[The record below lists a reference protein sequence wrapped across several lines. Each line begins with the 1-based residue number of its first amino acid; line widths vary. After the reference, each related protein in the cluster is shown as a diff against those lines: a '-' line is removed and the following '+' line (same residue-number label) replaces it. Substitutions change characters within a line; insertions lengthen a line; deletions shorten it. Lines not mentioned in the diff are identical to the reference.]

1 MLCIAQET
9 LVCSLADEVV
19 SRPARRYL
27 THRKAARVSIP
38 IGLLLLCISMLLAAG
53 GLILVQRLVPNE
65 VRMQHNDVAGFIYA
79 VLGVVYAVLL
89 GLMVVAVWEQW
100 NAAAGRADE
109 EASEL
114 AEVFW
119 IADRMPESDGHH
131 IQELVRAY
139 ARVVV
144 EEEWPLMRQG
154 KSSQKAWDLL
164 DEIRSGVQDFQPS
177 TPAQQVLYEQGLER
191 VHELA
196 DARRERLLDAD
207 QGLPSILWVVLL
219 IGGVVVIGFTYLF
232 GLDSTVTHLL
242 MVAALA
248 LVIALVLF
256 TVAELD
262 FPFRGDIRLGPE
274 AMEQVLDRFETS
286 TLSDL

>member
-1 MLCIAQET
+1 M
-9 LVCSLADEVV
+9 
-19 SRPARRYL
+19 
-27 THRKAARVSIP
+27 SIS

-53 GLILVQRLVPNE
+53 GLILVQRLVPKE

-114 AEVFW
+114 AEVYW

-154 KSSQKAWDLL
+154 KSSQKAWALL

-248 LVIALVLF
+248 LIIALVLF

-262 FPFRGDIRLGPE
+262 FPFRGGIRIGPV
-274 AMEQVLDRFETS
+274 AMEQVLGTFENS
-286 TLSDL
+286 KSL

>member
-1 MLCIAQET
+1 M
-9 LVCSLADEVV
+9 
-19 SRPARRYL
+19 
-27 THRKAARVSIP
+27 SIP

-242 MVAALA
+242 MVASLA

-262 FPFRGDIRLGPE
+262 FPFRGGIRIGPE
-274 AMEQVLDRFETS
+274 AMERVLSGLENS
-286 TLSDL
+286 KPL

>member
-1 MLCIAQET
+1 
-9 LVCSLADEVV
+9 
-19 SRPARRYL
+19 
-27 THRKAARVSIP
+27 
-38 IGLLLLCISMLLAAG
+38 MLLAAG
-53 GLILVQRLVPNE
+53 GLILVRRSVPIA
-65 VRMQHNDVAGFIYA
+65 VRREHNDVAGFIYA

-89 GLMVVAVWEQW
+89 GLMLVAVWEQW
-100 NAAAGRADE
+100 NAAAGRADQ

-119 IADRMPESDGHH
+119 LAHRMPESEGHH
-131 IQELVRAY
+131 IQELVRSY

-164 DEIRSGVQDFQPS
+164 DEIRSEVQDFQPS
-177 TPAQQVLYEQGLER
+177 TPAQLVLYEQGLER

-207 QGLPSILWVVLL
+207 QGLPDILWVVL
-219 IGGVVVIGFTYLF
+219 IVGGIVVISFTYLF
-232 GLDSTVTHLL
+232 GLDSTLVHVL

-248 LVIALVLF
+248 LIIGLVLF

-262 FPFRGDIRLGPE
+262 FPFRGDIRIGPE
-274 AMEQVLDRFETS
+274 AMEQVLGMFETS
-286 TLSDL
+286 KLSDL